1 MLNIFMWREDSTRAF
16 WLIET
21 KSWSVNF
28 YRVRKNI
35 GSFNPKI
42 SLFWRLLCCVMI
54 VIVAIFLNRKLSEL
68 YMVYWLFT
76 HDLRCAHFD
85 YVPVIACI
93 RFLKFIRFFIANI
106 LSKKSGS
113 FFYYFVF
120 FLRRKHSIRYAKIFS
135 IFISYVE
142 TKMLCSLCWWCA
154 SF

>member
-1 MLNIFMWREDSTRAF
+1 MLIKKRRKVKWPVKMLNIFMWREDSTRAF

-21 KSWSVNF
+21 KSWSVNC

-42 SLFWRLLCCVMI
+42 SLFWRLLWCAMI

-113 FFYYFVF
+113 FFITLFFFYEENTVNGTRRYF
-120 FLRRKHSIRYAKIFS
+120 RFS
-135 IFISYVE
+135 FH
-142 TKMLCSLCWWCA
+142 MLK
-154 SF
+154 